1 MTGGV
6 SRFWSK
12 WILGKFDRGWG
23 YVFDL
28 MFVVLCNIVMCGLA
42 LLSYVTSLCVVLC
55 SFEKF
60 SICRLIW
67 HCCVRF
73 SLVLKNLVFV

>member
-12 WILGKFDRGWG
+12 WILGKFDRGGG

-28 MFVVLCNIVMCGLA
+28 MFVVLCTIVMCGLV
-42 LLSYVTSLCVVLC
+42 LSSYIASLCVV
-55 SFEKF
+55 
-60 SICRLIW
+60 
-67 HCCVRF
+67 
-73 SLVLKNLVFV
+73 